1 MRNKP
6 DIQNELRMHREYSSR
21 GITNNKANSFN
32 THRKLENIFC
42 FSRFSANEFKENQ
55 VNKESVQNGI

>member
-42 FSRFSANEFKENQ
+42 FSRFSANEFKE
-55 VNKESVQNGI
+55 KKTR